1 MASMEVGLVGGT
13 KGWKGDRDSHGG
25 VQDVSGVAERVGVGV
40 RRIYS
45 FDTLLNQFSH

>member
-13 KGWKGDRDSHGG
+13 KGWKGDSHGG
-25 VQDVSGVAERVGVGV
+25 VQDVSGVAERVGVVV
-40 RRIYS
+40 RIHS